1 MRTLWSYL
9 AVIVLT
15 ATVTY
20 ALAHLKPVSPSAPEP
35 AGGNR
40 QQPAPAPVNPPE
52 SRMDQA
58 APVSPPPLPAEA
70 DVSPEEQTNIRIY
83 QQVNRSV
90 VNITSRSI
98 SEDEFFL
105 LSGPR
110 EGSGSG
116 SVLDKQGHI
125 LTNYHVVEGAQ
136 QITVTLFDGSSLEAR
151 LVGSDPNNDV
161 AVIQIDA
168 PAAKL
173 FPIVWGD
180 STKLL
185 VGMRVFAIG
194 NPFGLERTLT
204 TGIIS
209 SLNRTLRAE
218 NKRLIRG
225 IIQTDA
231 AINPGNSGGPLLNG
245 RGEMI
250 GITTAIVSRAGQSSG
265 IGLAVPASIASR
277 VKEELIRFGRV
288 IRPDCG
294 IFSVSERDD
303 GLLIARLIPDGP
315 AERAG
320 LRGPQERLIR
330 RGNLVY
336 RALDRSKA
344 DRIVAVAGRPVKS
357 LDDLLSYIES
367 KKPGDQVT
375 FRIVREGRAL
385 DVPVT
390 LAEAGQ

>member
-1 MRTLWSYL
+1 MRTLVSYL
-9 AVIVLT
+9 AVVVVT
-15 ATVTY
+15 AAVTY
-20 ALAHLKPVSPSAPEP
+20 GIALHFQATPASPEQGP
-35 AGGNR
+35 A
-40 QQPAPAPVNPPE
+40 NPPPE
-52 SRMDQA
+52 A
-58 APVSPPPLPAEA
+58 APLVLAPMPPPQPPLPDEPE
-70 DVSPEEQTNIRIY
+70 VSPEEQTNIRIY

-90 VNITSRSI
+90 VNITSRSLPE
-98 SEDEFFL
+98 EDFFL

-110 EGSGSG
+110 EGTGSG

-125 LTNYHVVEGAQ
+125 LTNNHVVEGAQ
-136 QITVTLFDGSSLEAR
+136 QITVTLFDGSSHEAR
-151 LVGSDPNNDV
+151 LVGADPNNDV
-161 AVIQIDA
+161 AVLQIDA
-168 PAAKL
+168 PADKL

-231 AINPGNSGGPLLNG
+231 AINPGNSGGPLLNR

-265 IGLAVPASIASR
+265 IGLAVPASMAWR
-277 VKEELIRFGRV
+277 VKEELVRFGRV

-294 IFSVSERDD
+294 IFSVYESDN
-303 GLLIARLIPDGP
+303 GLLIARLVPDGP

-320 LRGPQERLIR
+320 LRGPQEKTVR
-330 RGNLVY
+330 RGNLIY
-336 RALDRSKA
+336 RGLDRSRA
-344 DRIVAVAGRPVKS
+344 DRIVAVDGRTVKT
-357 LDDLLSYIES
+357 LDDLLSCVES
-367 KKPGDQVT
+367 KKPGDEVT
-375 FRIVREGRAL
+375 FRIIREGKAL
-385 DVPVT
+385 DVPVK
-390 LAEAGQ
+390 LAEAHR

>member
-9 AVIVLT
+9 AVAGVT
-15 ATVTY
+15 AAVTY
-20 ALAHLKPVSPSAPEP
+20 CVAVRFEAPSMAPAPGTADPPPGAARPLPEP
-35 AGGNR
+35 A
-40 QQPAPAPVNPPE
+40 PAVSPTTPPE
-52 SRMDQA
+52 
-58 APVSPPPLPAEA
+58 A
-70 DVSPEEQTNIRIY
+70 DISPEEHTNICTY

-90 VNITSRSI
+90 VNITSRSLA
-98 SEDEFFL
+98 EDDFFL
-105 LSGPR
+105 LSGPH

-125 LTNYHVVEGAQ
+125 LTNNHVVEGAQ
-136 QITVTLFDGSSLEAR
+136 QISVTLFDGSSHEAR

-161 AVIQIDA
+161 AVLKIDA
-168 PAAKL
+168 PADTL

-180 STKLL
+180 STKLM

-231 AINPGNSGGPLLNG
+231 AINPGNSGGPLLNR

-265 IGLAVPASIASR
+265 IGLAVPASMVRR
-277 VKEELIRFGRV
+277 VKDELIRLGRV

-294 IFSVSERDD
+294 IFSVYEMDN
-303 GLLIARLIPDGP
+303 GLLIARLVPDGP
-315 AERAG
+315 AEQAG
-320 LRGPQERLIR
+320 LHGPQERMVQ
-330 RGNLVY
+330 RGNVMY
-336 RALDRSKA
+336 RTLDRSRA
-344 DRIVAVAGRPVKS
+344 DRIVAVDERTVKT
-357 LDDLLSYIES
+357 LDDLLSYVES
-367 KKPGDQVT
+367 KKTGDEVT
-375 FRIVREGRAL
+375 FHIFREGKGL
-385 DVPVT
+385 DVPVK
-390 LAEAGQ
+390 LAEARK